1 MFVDVPLK
9 GIRVSRRKY
18 FDILLPRLK
27 RNNFNQENSF
37 SYYYYRVFLRQENTI
52 YLVLRL
58 MLIAGIIIS
67 SFNNIYV
74 SVATIISYNYLA
86 IIQLVPLYKQ
96 ITNNMWHNILPV
108 SEKVKVTKS
117 DETTEE
123 LQLPAQ
129 AVDVK
134 LKGAELTEDNKLK
147 LTLSDDS
154 VIEADLAKFVDA
166 PKSAADYWTEIK
178 ALPDFKDTVVE
189 LLKSPEAKAALLET
203 LKGEEVQ
210 NLAGDTKG
218 YLLAK

>member
-1 MFVDVPLK
+1 MAVIQFFEKPEVGKTTVVVDDRLEVKPDNSGNVKFTRTDDGLK
-9 GIRVSRRKY
+9 GEVT
-18 FDILLPRLK
+18 LPTEK
-27 RNNFNQENSF
+27 TVVKS
-37 SYYYYRVFLRQENTI
+37 
-52 YLVLRL
+52 
-58 MLIAGIIIS
+58 IAVVGDK
-67 SFNNIYV
+67 
-74 SVATIISYNYLA
+74 L
-86 IIQLVPLYKQ
+86 
-96 ITNNMWHNILPV
+96 
-108 SEKVKVTKS
+108 KVT
-117 DETTEE
+117 DTDGIEE
-123 LQLPAQ
+123 LVALPAQ

-166 PKSAADYWTEIK
+166 PKAAADYWTEIK

-189 LLKSPEAKAALLET
+189 LLKSPEAKAALLEV

>member
-1 MFVDVPLK
+1 MAVIQFLEKQEVGQTTEVVNNVLEVKINNTGNVQFERTADGLK
-9 GIRVSRRKY
+9 GDVTLPEAKVS
-18 FDILLPRLK
+18 
-27 RNNFNQENSF
+27 
-37 SYYYYRVFLRQENTI
+37 
-52 YLVLRL
+52 
-58 MLIAGIIIS
+58 
-67 SFNNIYV
+67 
-74 SVATIISYNYLA
+74 
-86 IIQLVPLYKQ
+86 
-96 ITNNMWHNILPV
+96 ITKVEIVDN
-108 SEKVKVTKS
+108 KVKVTKS

-123 LQLPAQ
+123 LPLPAQ

-166 PKSAADYWTEIK
+166 PKAATEYWTEIK
-178 ALPDFKDTVVE
+178 ALPDFKDTMIE
-189 LLKSPEAKAALLET
+189 LLKSPEAKAALLEV

>member
-1 MFVDVPLK
+1 MAVIQFFEKPEVGKTTVVVDDRLEVKPDNSGNVKFTRTDDGLK
-9 GIRVSRRKY
+9 GEVT
-18 FDILLPRLK
+18 LPA
-27 RNNFNQENSF
+27 E
-37 SYYYYRVFLRQENTI
+37 T
-52 YLVLRL
+52 
-58 MLIAGIIIS
+58 
-67 SFNNIYV
+67 
-74 SVATIISYNYLA
+74 VA
-86 IIQLVPLYKQ
+86 
-96 ITNNMWHNILPV
+96 ITKVEIV
-108 SEKVKVTKS
+108 DGKVKVTKS

-123 LQLPAQ
+123 LPLPAQ

-166 PKSAADYWTEIK
+166 PKSAIEYWTEIK
-178 ALPDFKDTVVE
+178 ALPDFKDTVIE
-189 LLKSPEAKAALLET
+189 LLKSPEAKAALLEV

>member
-1 MFVDVPLK
+1 MAVIQFMEKPEVGKTTEVVDDRLEVKPDNSGNVKFTRTDDGLK
-9 GIRVSRRKY
+9 GEVT
-18 FDILLPRLK
+18 LPA
-27 RNNFNQENSF
+27 E
-37 SYYYYRVFLRQENTI
+37 T
-52 YLVLRL
+52 
-58 MLIAGIIIS
+58 
-67 SFNNIYV
+67 
-74 SVATIISYNYLA
+74 VA
-86 IIQLVPLYKQ
+86 
-96 ITNNMWHNILPV
+96 ITKVEIV
-108 SEKVKVTKS
+108 GDKVKVTKS

-178 ALPDFKDTVVE
+178 ALPDFKTTVVD

-218 YLLAK
+218 FLLAK

>member
-1 MFVDVPLK
+1 MAVIQFMEKPEVGQTTEVVNDRLEVKINNEGNVQFTRTDDGLK
-9 GIRVSRRKY
+9 GEVT
-18 FDILLPRLK
+18 LPAA
-27 RNNFNQENSF
+27 
-37 SYYYYRVFLRQENTI
+37 T
-52 YLVLRL
+52 
-58 MLIAGIIIS
+58 
-67 SFNNIYV
+67 
-74 SVATIISYNYLA
+74 VA
-86 IIQLVPLYKQ
+86 
-96 ITNNMWHNILPV
+96 ITKVEIV
-108 SEKVKVTKS
+108 GDKVKVTKS

-166 PKSAADYWTEIK
+166 PKAAAEYWTEIK

-189 LLKSPEAKAALLET
+189 LLKSPEAKAALLEV

>member
-1 MFVDVPLK
+1 MAAIQFFEKPEVGKTTVVVDDRLEVKPDNSGNVKFTSTDDGLK
-9 GIRVSRRKY
+9 GEVA
-18 FDILLPRLK
+18 LPA
-27 RNNFNQENSF
+27 E
-37 SYYYYRVFLRQENTI
+37 T
-52 YLVLRL
+52 
-58 MLIAGIIIS
+58 
-67 SFNNIYV
+67 
-74 SVATIISYNYLA
+74 VA
-86 IIQLVPLYKQ
+86 
-96 ITNNMWHNILPV
+96 IT
-108 SEKVKVTKS
+108 KVEIVDNKIKVTKS

-123 LQLPAQ
+123 LSLPAQ

-166 PKSAADYWTEIK
+166 PKSATEYWTEIK
-178 ALPDFKDTVVE
+178 ALPDFKDTVIE
-189 LLKSPEAKAALLET
+189 LLKSPEAKAALLEM

>member
-1 MFVDVPLK
+1 MAVIQFFEKPEVGKTTVVVDDRLEVKPDNSGNVKFTRTDDGLK
-9 GIRVSRRKY
+9 GEVT
-18 FDILLPRLK
+18 LPA
-27 RNNFNQENSF
+27 E
-37 SYYYYRVFLRQENTI
+37 T
-52 YLVLRL
+52 
-58 MLIAGIIIS
+58 
-67 SFNNIYV
+67 
-74 SVATIISYNYLA
+74 VA
-86 IIQLVPLYKQ
+86 
-96 ITNNMWHNILPV
+96 IT
-108 SEKVKVTKS
+108 KVEIVDNKIKVTKS

-123 LQLPAQ
+123 LPLPAQ

-166 PKSAADYWTEIK
+166 PKSATEYWTEIK
-178 ALPDFKDTVVE
+178 ALPDFKDTVIE
-189 LLKSPEAKAALLET
+189 LLKSPEAKAALLEV

>member
-1 MFVDVPLK
+1 MAVIQFFEKPEVGKTTVVVDARLEVKPDNSGNVKFTRTDDGLK
-9 GIRVSRRKY
+9 GEVA
-18 FDILLPRLK
+18 LPA
-27 RNNFNQENSF
+27 E
-37 SYYYYRVFLRQENTI
+37 T
-52 YLVLRL
+52 
-58 MLIAGIIIS
+58 
-67 SFNNIYV
+67 
-74 SVATIISYNYLA
+74 VA
-86 IIQLVPLYKQ
+86 
-96 ITNNMWHNILPV
+96 ITKVEIVDN
-108 SEKVKVTKS
+108 KVKVTKS

-123 LQLPAQ
+123 LPLPAQ

-166 PKSAADYWTEIK
+166 PKSATEYWTEIK
-178 ALPDFKDTVVE
+178 ALPDLKDTVIE
-189 LLKSPEAKAALLET
+189 LLKSPEAKAVLLEV

>member
-1 MFVDVPLK
+1 MAVIQLMHKNEVGKTTEVVDGHVEVKINNEGNVKFERTETGLK
-9 GIRVSRRKY
+9 GEVA
-18 FDILLPRLK
+18 LPAA
-27 RNNFNQENSF
+27 
-37 SYYYYRVFLRQENTI
+37 V
-52 YLVLRL
+52 
-58 MLIAGIIIS
+58 
-67 SFNNIYV
+67 
-74 SVATIISYNYLA
+74 VA
-86 IIQLVPLYKQ
+86 
-96 ITNNMWHNILPV
+96 ITKVEIV
-108 SEKVKVTKS
+108 DGKVKVTKS

-123 LQLPAQ
+123 LPLPAQ

-166 PKSAADYWTEIK
+166 PKSATEYWTEIK

-189 LLKSPEAKAALLET
+189 LLKSPEAKAALLEV